1 MMVPLVGATINKA
14 REDDARR
21 MNDVV
26 VSMMNASLS
35 KQFMHRRDDGAII
48 LSLLFLCLVSVPVQS
63 SQVLPGVEIEC
74 QDSAEH
80 IDSSPSHPTRSTYFE
95 CEVRNTST
103 TTEEIEMQYSGAELS
118 VIGPSP
124 IILGPGNSQVVTVQA
139 RAPVHMEAGDY
150 DSTITAVVRR
160 VQGVPTGALAQ
171 SDSDDIT
178 LTVDPYTNC
187 DVFNTPDEIKVGSD
201 RKIQFNVV
209 LECSSNL
216 ENLVNIRFVMIKRDV
231 VDPGNS
237 GTIYWPDG
245 FEDRSPLCEVTTEI
259 GFTTHACTF
268 VADSKSTSLSSLN
281 VCLAIQLDGEEMPEY
296 CNSNPIKLEKALLG
310 FGSTGSMGLL
320 APLVLAILAS
330 LALMIIWKRVTS
342 DTN

>member
-1 MMVPLVGATINKA
+1 
-14 REDDARR
+14 
-21 MNDVV
+21 
-26 VSMMNASLS
+26 MNASLS
-35 KQFMHRRDDGAII
+35 NQGMHRRNNRVMIV
-48 LSLLFLCLVSVPVQS
+48 SLLFLCLVSMPVQS

-103 TTEEIEMQYSGAELS
+103 ATEEIEMQYSGEELS

-124 IILGPGNSQVVTVQA
+124 IILGPGNSQIVTVQA

-178 LTVDPYTNC
+178 LTVAPYTNC
-187 DVFNTPDEIKVGSD
+187 DVFSTPDEIKIGSD
-201 RKIQFNVV
+201 RKIQFAVA
-209 LECSSNL
+209 LDCSSNL
-216 ENLVNIRFVMIKRDV
+216 EELVNVRFVLMERGV
-231 VDPGNS
+231 VDS
-237 GTIYWPDG
+237 GDYGAKYWPDG
-245 FEDRSPLCEVTTEI
+245 FEDRSPPCEVTAEI
-259 GFTTHACTF
+259 GFSTHYCTF
-268 VADSKSTSLSSLN
+268 VAESQSHSLSALN
-281 VCLAIQLDGEEMPEY
+281 VCLAIQIDGAEEPEF
-296 CNSNPIKLEKALLG
+296 CSSNLIKIEKSLLG

-320 APLVLAILAS
+320 VPFILAILILS
-330 LALMIIWKRVTS
+330 SSIIVWKSRNRTRKI
-342 DTN
+342 

>member
-1 MMVPLVGATINKA
+1 MH
-14 REDDARR
+14 R
-21 MNDVV
+21 MNNRVMIV
-26 VSMMNASLS
+26 P
-35 KQFMHRRDDGAII
+35 
-48 LSLLFLCLVSVPVQS
+48 LLFLCLVSMPVQS

-103 TTEEIEMQYSGAELS
+103 ATEEIEMQYSGAELS

-124 IILGPGNSQVVTVQA
+124 IILGPGNSQTVTVQA

-178 LTVDPYTNC
+178 LTVDPYTKC
-187 DVFNTPDEIKVGSD
+187 DLFSTPDEIKMGVD
-201 RKIQFNVV
+201 RKIQFAVA
-209 LECSSNL
+209 LDCSSNI
-216 ENLVNIRFVMIKRDV
+216 EDLVFVRFVLMERDV
-231 VDPGNS
+231 VDS
-237 GTIYWPDG
+237 GDYGAKYWPDG
-245 FEDRSPLCEVTTEI
+245 FEDRSPPCEVTAEI
-259 GFTTHACTF
+259 GFSTHYCTF
-268 VADSKSTSLSSLN
+268 VAESQSHSLSALN
-281 VCLAIQLDGEEMPEY
+281 VCLAIQIDGAEEPEF
-296 CNSNPIKLEKALLG
+296 CSSNLIKIEKSLLG

-320 APLVLAILAS
+320 VPFILAILILS
-330 LALMIIWKRVTS
+330 SSIIVWKSRNRTRKI
-342 DTN
+342 

>member
-1 MMVPLVGATINKA
+1 
-14 REDDARR
+14 
-21 MNDVV
+21 
-26 VSMMNASLS
+26 MNASLS
-35 KQFMHRRDDGAII
+35 NQGMHRRNNRVMIV
-48 LSLLFLCLVSVPVQS
+48 SLLFLCLVSMPVQS

-103 TTEEIEMQYSGAELS
+103 ATEEIEMQYSGEELS

-124 IILGPGNSQVVTVQA
+124 IILGPGNSQIVTVQA

-187 DVFNTPDEIKVGSD
+187 DVFSTPDEIRIGSD
-201 RKIQFNVV
+201 RKIEFAVA
-209 LECSSNL
+209 LDCSSNL
-216 ENLVNIRFVMIKRDV
+216 EDLVNVHFVLMERGV
-231 VDPGNS
+231 VDS
-237 GTIYWPDG
+237 GDYGAKYWPDG
-245 FEDRSPLCEVTTEI
+245 FEDRSPLCEVTAEI
-259 GFTTHACTF
+259 GFSTHYCTF
-268 VADSKSTSLSSLN
+268 VAESQSHSLSALN
-281 VCLAIQLDGEEMPEY
+281 VCLAIQLDGAEEPEF
-296 CNSNPIKLEKALLG
+296 CSSNLIKIEKSLLG

-320 APLVLAILAS
+320 VPFILAILILS
-330 LALMIIWKRVTS
+330 SSIIIWKSRNRTRKI
-342 DTN
+342 

>member
-1 MMVPLVGATINKA
+1 
-14 REDDARR
+14 
-21 MNDVV
+21 
-26 VSMMNASLS
+26 MNASLS
-35 KQFMHRRDDGAII
+35 NQGMHRMNNRVVIVPV
-48 LSLLFLCLVSVPVQS
+48 LFLCLVSMPVQS

-74 QDSAEH
+74 QDSAEQ

-103 TTEEIEMQYSGAELS
+103 ATEEIEMQYSGAELS

-124 IILGPGNSQVVTVQA
+124 IILGPGNSQTVTVQA

-187 DVFNTPDEIKVGSD
+187 DVFSTPDEIRIGSD
-201 RKIQFNVV
+201 RKIQFAVA
-209 LECSSNL
+209 LDCSSNL
-216 ENLVNIRFVMIKRDV
+216 EDLVNVHFVLMERGV
-231 VDPGNS
+231 VDS
-237 GTIYWPDG
+237 GDYGVKYWPDG
-245 FEDRSPLCEVTTEI
+245 FEDRSPLCEVTAEI
-259 GFTTHACTF
+259 GFSTHYCTF
-268 VADSKSTSLSSLN
+268 VAESQSHSLSSLN
-281 VCLAIQLDGEEMPEY
+281 VCLAIQLDGAEEPEF
-296 CNSNPIKLEKALLG
+296 CSSNLIKIEKSLLG

-320 APLVLAILAS
+320 VPFILAILILS
-330 LALMIIWKRVTS
+330 SSIIIWKRRNRTRK
-342 DTN
+342 N

>member
-1 MMVPLVGATINKA
+1 
-14 REDDARR
+14 
-21 MNDVV
+21 
-26 VSMMNASLS
+26 MNASLS
-35 KQFMHRRDDGAII
+35 NQGMHRRNNRVMIV
-48 LSLLFLCLVSVPVQS
+48 SLLFLCLVSMPVQS

-103 TTEEIEMQYSGAELS
+103 ATEEIEMQYSGEELS

-124 IILGPGNSQVVTVQA
+124 IILGPGNSQIVTVQA

-178 LTVDPYTNC
+178 LTVDPYTKC
-187 DVFNTPDEIKVGSD
+187 DLFSTPDEIKMGVD
-201 RKIQFNVV
+201 RKIQFAVA
-209 LECSSNL
+209 LDCSSNI
-216 ENLVNIRFVMIKRDV
+216 EDLVFVRFVLMERDV
-231 VDPGNS
+231 VDS
-237 GTIYWPDG
+237 GDYGAKYWPDG
-245 FEDRSPLCEVTTEI
+245 FEDRSPPCEVTAEI
-259 GFTTHACTF
+259 GFSTHYCTF
-268 VADSKSTSLSSLN
+268 VAESQSHSLSALN
-281 VCLAIQLDGEEMPEY
+281 VCLAIQIDGAEEPEF
-296 CNSNPIKLEKALLG
+296 CSSNLIKIEKSLLG

-320 APLVLAILAS
+320 VPFILAILILS
-330 LALMIIWKRVTS
+330 SSIIIWKSRNRTRKI
-342 DTN
+342 

>member
-1 MMVPLVGATINKA
+1 MQG

-26 VSMMNASLS
+26 VSMMNTSLS
-35 KQFMHRRDDGAII
+35 NQVMFRRGNGARIVP
-48 LSLLFLCLVSVPVQS
+48 LLFLCLVSMPVQS

-95 CEVRNTST
+95 CQVENTST
-103 TTEEIEMQYSGAELS
+103 VTEEIEMQYSGEELS
-118 VIGPSP
+118 VIGPTT
-124 IILGPGNSQVVTVQA
+124 IILGPGNSEVVTVQA

-160 VQGVPTGALAQ
+160 VAGAPLGAFAQ

-178 LTVDPYTNC
+178 LTVDPYMNC
-187 DVFNTPDEIKVGSD
+187 DIYNTPEEIKVGSD

-209 LECSSNL
+209 LDCSSNL
-216 ENLVNIRFVMIKRDV
+216 EDLVNVRFVMIERDV
-231 VDPGNS
+231 VDSGNS
-237 GTIYWPDG
+237 GTKYWPDG
-245 FEDRSPLCEVTTEI
+245 FQDRSPLCEVTTEI
-259 GFTTHACTF
+259 GFTTHDCTF

-281 VCLAIQLDGEEMPEY
+281 VCLAIQLDGEEKPEY
-296 CNSNPIKLEKALLG
+296 CSSNPIKLEKVLLG
-310 FGSTGSMGLL
+310 FGSTGSMGVLVPFLL
-320 APLVLAILAS
+320 VILVLLSSI
-330 LALMIIWKRVTS
+330 IIWKRVAS
-342 DTN
+342 DTH